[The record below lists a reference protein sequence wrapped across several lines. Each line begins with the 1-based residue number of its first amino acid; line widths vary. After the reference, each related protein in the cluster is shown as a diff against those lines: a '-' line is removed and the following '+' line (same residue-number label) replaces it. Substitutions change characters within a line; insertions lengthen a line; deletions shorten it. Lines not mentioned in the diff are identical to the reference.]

1 MINTFKITPSV
12 AAYALAMTEFRG
24 ADDAMLW
31 ITERGEGI
39 HGKMQHPFVG
49 YCPSETDDDVN

>member
-31 ITERGEGI
+31 ITKREEGVD
-39 HGKMQHPFVG
+39 GKMKHPFVG
-49 YCPSETDDDVN
+49 YIAP

>member
-1 MINTFKITPSV
+1 MINSFKITPIV

-31 ITERGEGI
+31 ITEREEGL

-49 YCPSETDDDVN
+49 YIPSETGNGVN